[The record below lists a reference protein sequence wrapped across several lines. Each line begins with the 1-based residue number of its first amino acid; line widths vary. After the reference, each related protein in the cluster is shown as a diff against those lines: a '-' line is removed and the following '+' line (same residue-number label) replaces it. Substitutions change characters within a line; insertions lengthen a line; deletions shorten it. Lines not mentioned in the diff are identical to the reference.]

1 MKEVNWICPQCGNS
15 DVYFEYEP
23 GDFTSPTQI
32 INIPWRCRYCGYCGY
47 PDAIWYYE
55 SWYTFSYPDF
65 KVKVN
70 YKITDKDGNIMK
82 EWNE

>member
-1 MKEVNWICPQCGNS
+1 MKEVKWICPQCGKE
-15 DVYFEYEP
+15 DVYFESES

-32 INIPWRCRYCGYCGY
+32 VNIPWKCRSCGY
-47 PDAIWYYE
+47 PEVIWYYDRWH
-55 SWYTFSYPDF
+55 SLSYPDF

-70 YKITDKDGNIMK
+70 YKITDTDGNLIK